1 MPFFI
6 ATGWCI
12 PSSSFELNEVNKLDK
27 SLQLIDQFVDGIWSE
42 KGLSRLTLDAY
53 RTDLKLFSQWLAQR
67 NLSISDSSQPEILEY
82 LAYKVEQK
90 STSRSNA
97 RLLSSLKQFYRYL
110 IKTGQRKDNPTE
122 LISAPKINRLLPD
135 SLSESEMENL
145 LQAPDIESEYGLRDR
160 CMLELMYSSGLRVS
174 ELVSLELGQINQN
187 LGLVR
192 LTGKG
197 NKERVIPVGEEA
209 LFWLKQYM
217 QQGRPQLIKTKV
229 ITNALFLSSRGQGI
243 TRQAFWQHIK
253 KYLIKAGIKSSYSPH
268 SLRHAFATHLLNHGA
283 DLRTVQMLL
292 GHSDLSTT
300 QIYTHIAQAR
310 LQALHE
316 RHHPRG

>member
-1 MPFFI
+1 MK
-6 ATGWCI
+6 
-12 PSSSFELNEVNKLDK
+12 NLDH
-27 SLQLIDQFVDGIWSE
+27 SLSLIDRFIDNIWSE
-42 KGLSRLTLDAY
+42 KGLSRLTLNAY
-53 RTDLKLFSQWLAQR
+53 RSDLNLFARWLAQR
-67 NLSISDSSQPEILEY
+67 DLSLINCSQAEILEY

-90 STSRSNA
+90 STARSNA

-110 IKTGQRKDNPTE
+110 VKTGQQQENPTE
-122 LISAPKINRLLPD
+122 LISTPKINRLLPD
-135 SLSESEMENL
+135 SLSESDMERL
-145 LQAPDIESEYGLRDR
+145 LQAPDVNSEYGLRDR
-160 CMLELMYSSGLRVS
+160 CMLELMYASGLRVS
-174 ELVSLELGQINQN
+174 ELVALELGQINQN

-209 LFWLKQYM
+209 LFWLKKYIQRA
-217 QQGRPQLIKTKV
+217 RPLLIRNQV
-229 ITNALFLSSRGQGI
+229 VSNALFLSSRGRGI
-243 TRQAFWQHIK
+243 TRQALWQHIK

>member
-1 MPFFI
+1 MITP
-6 ATGWCI
+6 
-12 PSSSFELNEVNKLDK
+12 
-27 SLQLIDQFVDGIWSE
+27 LQQSENRIDQFIDSIWSE
-42 KGLSRLTLDAY
+42 KGLSKLTLDAY
-53 RTDLKLFSQWLAQR
+53 KQDLLLFARWLQKQNKPLIEVDQA
-67 NLSISDSSQPEILEY
+67 LILQY
-82 LAYKVEQK
+82 LAFRMENK
-90 STSRSNA
+90 SSARTNA
-97 RLLSSLKQFYRYL
+97 RLLSTIKQFFRYQVRS
-110 IKTGQRKDNPTE
+110 GQRPDNPSE
-122 LISAPKINRLLPD
+122 LISAPKITRLLPG
-135 SLSESEMENL
+135 SLTEKDMDNL
-145 LQAPDIESEYGLRDR
+145 LQAPDIESDYGLRDR

-174 ELVSLELGQINQN
+174 ELVSLELNQINQN

-209 LFWLKQYM
+209 LYWLKRYTNQSRAM
-217 QQGRPQLIKTKV
+217 LVKPQVT
-229 ITNALFLSSRGQGI
+229 TDALFLSSRGSAI

-253 KYLIKAGIKSSYSPH
+253 KYLLIAGIKTSFSPH

-310 LQALHE
+310 LQSLHE
-316 RHHPRG
+316 EHHPRG

>member
-1 MPFFI
+1 MMSPLQQ
-6 ATGWCI
+6 
-12 PSSSFELNEVNKLDK
+12 SENK
-27 SLQLIDQFVDGIWSE
+27 IDQFIDSIWSE
-42 KGLSRLTLDAY
+42 KGLSKLTLDAY
-53 RTDLKLFSQWLAQR
+53 QQDLLLFARWLEKQ
-67 NLSISDSSQPEILEY
+67 NKSLLEVNQTLILQY
-82 LAYKVEQK
+82 LAYKMDNK
-90 STSRSNA
+90 SSARTNA
-97 RLLSSLKQFYRYL
+97 RLLSTIKQFFRYQVRS
-110 IKTGQRKDNPTE
+110 GQRQDNPCE
-122 LISAPKINRLLPD
+122 LISAPKITRLLPD
-135 SLSESEMENL
+135 SLSEKDMDNL
-145 LQAPDIESEYGLRDR
+145 LQAPDTETDYGLRDR

-174 ELVSLELGQINQN
+174 ELVSLELNQINQN

-209 LFWLKQYM
+209 LYWLKKY
-217 QQGRPQLIKTKV
+217 
-229 ITNALFLSSRGQGI
+229 TNHSRAMLVKPHVTSDALFLSSRGSAI

-253 KYLIKAGIKSSYSPH
+253 KYLLIAGIKTSFSPH

-310 LQALHE
+310 LQSLHE
-316 RHHPRG
+316 THHPRG

>member
-1 MPFFI
+1 MTPLQQSENSIEQFI
-6 ATGWCI
+6 D
-12 PSSSFELNEVNKLDK
+12 N
-27 SLQLIDQFVDGIWSE
+27 IWSE
-42 KGLSRLTLDAY
+42 KGLSKLTLEAY
-53 RTDLKLFSQWLAQR
+53 QRDLLLFAKWLEKQ
-67 NLSISDSSQPEILEY
+67 NTSLIDINQSLILQY
-82 LAYKVEQK
+82 LAFRMENK
-90 STSRSNA
+90 SSARTNA
-97 RLLSSLKQFYRYL
+97 RLLSTIKQFFRYQL
-110 IKTGQRKDNPTE
+110 RSGQRQDNPAE
-122 LISAPKINRLLPD
+122 LISAPKITRLLPD
-135 SLSESEMENL
+135 SLSEKDMDNL
-145 LQAPDIESEYGLRDR
+145 LQAPDVETDYGLRDR

-174 ELVSLELGQINQN
+174 ELVSLELNQINHN

-209 LFWLKQYM
+209 LYWLKKYLNHSRSM
-217 QQGRPQLIKTKV
+217 LVKPQV
-229 ITNALFLSSRGQGI
+229 HCNALFLSSRGSAI

-253 KYLIKAGIKSSYSPH
+253 KYLIIAGIKTSFSPH

-310 LQALHE
+310 LQSLHE
-316 RHHPRG
+316 AHHPRG

>member
-1 MPFFI
+1 MITPFQQ
-6 ATGWCI
+6 
-12 PSSSFELNEVNKLDK
+12 SENR
-27 SLQLIDQFVDGIWSE
+27 IDQFIDSIWSE
-42 KGLSRLTLDAY
+42 KGLSKLTLDAY
-53 RTDLKLFSQWLAQR
+53 KQDLLLFARWLQKQDKPLIEVDQA
-67 NLSISDSSQPEILEY
+67 LILQY
-82 LAYKVEQK
+82 LAFRMENK
-90 STSRSNA
+90 SSARTNA
-97 RLLSSLKQFYRYL
+97 RLLSTIKQFFRYQVRS
-110 IKTGQRKDNPTE
+110 GQRPDNPSE
-122 LISAPKINRLLPD
+122 LISAPKITRLLPD
-135 SLSESEMENL
+135 SLTEKDMDNL
-145 LQAPDIESEYGLRDR
+145 LQAPDIESDYGLRDR

-174 ELVSLELGQINQN
+174 ELVSLELNQINQN

-209 LFWLKQYM
+209 LYWLKKYTNQSRAM
-217 QQGRPQLIKTKV
+217 LIKPQVT
-229 ITNALFLSSRGQGI
+229 TDALFLSSRGSAI

-253 KYLIKAGIKSSYSPH
+253 KYLLIAGIKTSFSPH

-310 LQALHE
+310 LQSLHE
-316 RHHPRG
+316 KHHPRG

>member
-1 MPFFI
+1 M
-6 ATGWCI
+6 TV
-12 PSSSFELNEVNKLDK
+12 LQK
-27 SLQLIDQFVDGIWSE
+27 SENSIDQFIDTVWSE

-53 RTDLKLFSQWLAQR
+53 QRDLKLFARWLDQFD
-67 NLSISDSSQPEILEY
+67 LMIEDVEQTHILKY
-82 LAYKVEQK
+82 LAFRVENN
-90 STSRSNA
+90 SSARTNA
-97 RLLSSLKQFYRYL
+97 RLLSTLKQFYRYL
-110 IKTGQRKDNPTE
+110 LRSGQRQDNPAE
-122 LISAPKINRLLPD
+122 LISAPKITRLLPD
-135 SLSESEMENL
+135 SLSEAEMENL
-145 LQAPDIESEYGLRDR
+145 LQAADVKTDYGLRDR

-174 ELVSLELGQINQN
+174 ELVSLELNQVNQN

-209 LFWLKQYM
+209 LYWLKKYTRES
-217 QQGRPQLIKTKV
+217 RPMLVKEQV
-229 ITNALFLSSRGQGI
+229 ASDALFLSSRGRGI

-253 KYLIKAGIKSSYSPH
+253 KYLLLAGIKTSYSPH

-300 QIYTHIAQAR
+300 QIYTHIAQVR

-316 RHHPRG
+316 AHHPRG